1 MHNENTKFVMYKKHV
16 LYLNGVFKDKALCIK
31 QRACLNN
38 NVFKRDIFRKRLL
51 HEDWLQ
57 IRNQI
62 FD

>member
-1 MHNENTKFVMYKKHV
+1 MHSENTKFVMYKKYV

-31 QRACLNN
+31 QRASLNN
-38 NVFKRDIFRKRLL
+38 DVFKRNVFRKRQS

-62 FD
+62 FY